1 MSKLPAVSSSDL
13 VRVVKKFGFVE
24 QRQKGSHLHL
34 RRDSDKRRVTIP
46 IHKGRDIP
54 KGTLTAI
61 LKDAGISFEEF
72 LDEL

>member
-13 VRVVKKFGFVE
+13 IRVVKKYGFVE
-24 QRQKGSHLHL
+24 HRQKGSHLHL
-34 RRDSDKRRVTIP
+34 KRDSDKRRITIP

-61 LKDAGISFEEF
+61 LKDANISIEEF
-72 LDEL
+72 LSEL

>member
-1 MSKLPAVSSSDL
+1 MSKLPVVTSSEL
-13 VRVVKKFGFVE
+13 LRVVKKFGFFE

-34 RRDSDKRRVTIP
+34 KRTADNKRITIP

-61 LKDAGISFEEF
+61 LKDAGISIEEF
-72 LDEL
+72 LKNL

>member
-13 VRVVKKFGFVE
+13 IRVVKKLGFVE

-34 RRDSDKRRVTIP
+34 KRESDKKRITIP

-54 KGTLTAI
+54 KGTLTGI
-61 LKDAGISFEEF
+61 LKDAGISIEDFVKN
-72 LDEL
+72 L

>member
-1 MSKLPAVSSSDL
+1 MSKLPTVSSSDL

-34 RRDSDKRRVTIP
+34 KRESDKRRVTIP

-61 LKDAGISFEEF
+61 LKDAGISIEEF

>member
-34 RRDSDKRRVTIP
+34 KRDSDKRRITIP

-61 LKDAGISFEEF
+61 LKDANISIEEF
-72 LDEL
+72 LSEL

>member
-1 MSKLPAVSSSDL
+1 MSKLPAVSSSNL

-34 RRDSDKRRVTIP
+34 KRDSDKRRITIP

-61 LKDAGISFEEF
+61 LKDANISIEEF
-72 LDEL
+72 LSEL

>member
-1 MSKLPAVSSSDL
+1 MSKLPAITSSEL

-34 RRDSDKRRVTIP
+34 KRDSDKRRVTIP

-61 LKDAGISFEEF
+61 LKDAGISIEEF

>member
-24 QRQKGSHLHL
+24 QSQKGSHLHL
-34 RRDSDKRRVTIP
+34 KRDSDKRRVTIP

-61 LKDAGISFEEF
+61 LKDAGISIEEF

>member
-34 RRDSDKRRVTIP
+34 KRDSDKRRVTIP

-61 LKDAGISFEEF
+61 LKDAGISIDAF
-72 LDEL
+72 LNEL